1 MAPKKRGLGKGVN
14 ALFADHEPI
23 EAPKPQPQAIPDGE
37 AVVELKMMDIE
48 PNSAQP
54 RKDFD
59 EVALAELANSIR
71 EHGVL
76 TPILVQKSDNGFY
89 KIIAGERR
97 WRASKIAGQKT
108 IPAIIKDFDEIKI
121 HEVALIENLQ
131 RRDLNPVEEALGYRQ
146 LMDDYKLTQEKISQR
161 LGKSRSTIANAIR
174 LLSLDK
180 QVLDLLAKGDI
191 STGHAKVL
199 AGIDDKSVQTNLA
212 QQITKDGLSVR
223 ELENLIKSLNKRPTK
238 PKKQDINLKLAFE
251 TIEKRIAD
259 SLATKV
265 KISNSNGKGKI
276 TIDYYST
283 EDLERITKLLE
294 NNGK

>member
-59 EVALAELANSIR
+59 EVALAELANSIK

-212 QQITKDGLSVR
+212 QQVTKDGLSVR
-223 ELENLIKSLNKRPTK
+223 ELENLIKSLNKKPTK
-238 PKKQDINLKLAFE
+238 PKKRDINLKLAFE

>member
-59 EVALAELANSIR
+59 EVALAELANSIK

-212 QQITKDGLSVR
+212 QQVTKDGLSVR
-223 ELENLIKSLNKRPTK
+223 ELENLIKSLNKKPTK

>member
-1 MAPKKRGLGKGVN
+1 MATKRGLGKGVN
-14 ALFADHEPI
+14 ALFTNQEPI
-23 EAPKPQPQAIPDGE
+23 TKPQPKPEPLPEGE
-37 AVVELKMMDIE
+37 AVIELKVMDVE
-48 PNSAQP
+48 PNACQP

-59 EVALAELANSIR
+59 ETALGELADSIR

-76 TPILVQKSDNGFY
+76 TPILVQKGDNGFY

-97 WRASKIAGQKT
+97 WRASKLAGQKT
-108 IPAIIKDFDEIKI
+108 IPAIIKDFDETKV

-131 RRDLNPVEEALGYRQ
+131 RRDLNPVEEALGYKQ
-146 LMDDYKLTQEKISQR
+146 LMDDYQLTQEKISQR
-161 LGKSRSTIANAIR
+161 LGKSRSSIANALR
-174 LLSLDK
+174 LLNLHKDA
-180 QVLDLLAKGDI
+180 LALLAQGDI

-199 AGIDDKSVQTNLA
+199 AGIEDAKVQKSLA
-212 QQITKDGLSVR
+212 EQVAKEQLSVR
-223 ELENLIKSLNKRPTK
+223 ELENIIKSLNKKPAK

-265 KISNSNGKGKI
+265 KISNNNGKGKI

-294 NNGK
+294 INGK

>member
-212 QQITKDGLSVR
+212 QQVTKDGLSVR

>member
-1 MAPKKRGLGKGVN
+1 MASKKRGLGKGVN

-212 QQITKDGLSVR
+212 QQVTKDGLSVR
-223 ELENLIKSLNKRPTK
+223 ELENLIKSLNKKPTK

>member
-1 MAPKKRGLGKGVN
+1 MAAKRGLGKGVN
-14 ALFADHEPI
+14 ALFREQEPVA
-23 EAPKPQPQAIPDGE
+23 APAATQPLAEGE
-37 AVVELKMMDIE
+37 AVVELKVVDVE
-48 PNSAQP
+48 PNAGQP

-59 EVALAELANSIR
+59 DTALAELADSIR

-76 TPILVQKSDNGFY
+76 TPILVQKGENGFY

-97 WRASKIAGQKT
+97 WRASKLAGQKT
-108 IPAIIKDFDEIKI
+108 IPAIVKDFDEMKI

-146 LMDDYKLTQEKISQR
+146 LMDDYNLTQEKISQR
-161 LGKSRSTIANAIR
+161 LGKSRSSIANALR
-174 LLSLDK
+174 LLSLAK
-180 QVLDLLAKGDI
+180 PALDLLAKGDI

-199 AGIDDKSVQTNLA
+199 AGIEDAKQQAQLA
-212 QQITKDGLSVR
+212 ELVAKDNLSVR
-223 ELENLIKSLNKRPTK
+223 ELENIIRNMTKKTKK
-238 PKKQDINLKLAFE
+238 PKKEDINLKLAFE

-283 EDLERITKLLE
+283 EDLERITSLLE

>member
-212 QQITKDGLSVR
+212 QQVTKDGLSVR
-223 ELENLIKSLNKRPTK
+223 ELENLIKSLNKKPTK

>member
-1 MAPKKRGLGKGVN
+1 MASKKRGLGKGVT
-14 ALFADHEPI
+14 ALFADHDPI

-212 QQITKDGLSVR
+212 QQVTKDGLSVR
-223 ELENLIKSLNKRPTK
+223 ELENLIKSLNKKPTK

>member
-212 QQITKDGLSVR
+212 QQVTKDDLSVR
-223 ELENLIKSLNKRPTK
+223 ELENLIKSLNKKPTK

>member
-1 MAPKKRGLGKGVN
+1 MAAKKRGLGKGVG
-14 ALFADHEPI
+14 ALFVDREPI
-23 EAPKPQPQAIPDGE
+23 ETPQVQPQTMPEGE
-37 AVVELKMMDIE
+37 VVVELKMMDIE
-48 PNSAQP
+48 PNADQP

-59 EVALAELANSIR
+59 EVALSELADSIR

-97 WRASKIAGQKT
+97 WRASKLAGQKT
-108 IPAIIKDFDEIKI
+108 IPAIVKDFDEIKV

-161 LGKSRSTIANAIR
+161 LGKNRSTIANALR
-174 LLSLDK
+174 LLNLDK
-180 QVLDLLAKGDI
+180 QVLDLLAKGEI

-199 AGIDDKSVQTNLA
+199 VAMEDKSTQTNLA
-212 QQITKDGLSVR
+212 KQVVKDGLSVR
-223 ELENLIKSLNKRPTK
+223 ELENLIKSMNKKPSK

-251 TIEKRIAD
+251 TIEKRIAE
-259 SLATKV
+259 SLSTKV

-276 TIDYYST
+276 TIDYYSN